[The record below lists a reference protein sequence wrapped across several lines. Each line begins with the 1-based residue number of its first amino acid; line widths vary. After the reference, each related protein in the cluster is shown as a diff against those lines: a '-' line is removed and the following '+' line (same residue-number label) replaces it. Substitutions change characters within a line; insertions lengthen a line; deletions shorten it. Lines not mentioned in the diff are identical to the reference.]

1 MSGIKNEYHYYI
13 SPTVNVWRENVPEGF
28 TLGMHPLDITVITE
42 DIVRWCCHH
51 FEMEVDG
58 INVTL
63 HDEYKDKDCWGQCW
77 EKGSGFYGITVC
89 TAQSFRNFVATLI
102 HEMVHVKQYVLDDW
116 DGDGEEECEK
126 KQYVLADMWW
136 NQSVYDELT
145 GKGN

>member
-1 MSGIKNEYHYYI
+1 MDEYVFKKALTMSGIKNEYHYYI

-63 HDEYKDKDCWGQCW
+63 HDEYKDKDCW
-77 EKGSGFYGITVC
+77 
-89 TAQSFRNFVATLI
+89 
-102 HEMVHVKQYVLDDW
+102 D
-116 DGDGEEECEK
+116 
-126 KQYVLADMWW
+126 
-136 NQSVYDELT
+136 QSVYDELT